1 MERRVAVV
9 EEQGG
14 EWVVAVVAELGFRI
28 VRVKVP

>member
-1 MERRVAVV
+1 VAVV
-9 EEQGG
+9 EERGGG